1 MLLKSSAIEV
11 IMLRS
16 NQSFLIDDMSWT
28 CGSQD
33 YKYRISDVTKG
44 TFGLHLHPLQLPD
57 SGSTLP
63 GVMSPDQAHGRVLDS
78 NGETRVRHRP
88 SLGWGRVGW
97 FGCVAPQLCPQ
108 HLSISLLAG
117 HSLELIEPLIKFQVG
132 LKKLNLHEEEHVLL
146 MAICIVSP
154 GMGPNS
160 GELGDLGMGNRRH

>member
-16 NQSFLIDDMSWT
+16 NQSFLMDDMSWT

-63 GVMSPDQAHGRVLDS
+63 GVMSPDQVHGRALDS

-88 SLGWGRVGW
+88 SLGWGRGGVVWVCGSSALPTAS
-97 FGCVAPQLCPQ
+97 G
-108 HLSISLLAG
+108 HLSPSRT
-117 HSLELIEPLIKFQVG
+117 Q
-132 LKKLNLHEEEHVLL
+132 
-146 MAICIVSP
+146 P
-154 GMGPNS
+154 GP
-160 GELGDLGMGNRRH
+160 D